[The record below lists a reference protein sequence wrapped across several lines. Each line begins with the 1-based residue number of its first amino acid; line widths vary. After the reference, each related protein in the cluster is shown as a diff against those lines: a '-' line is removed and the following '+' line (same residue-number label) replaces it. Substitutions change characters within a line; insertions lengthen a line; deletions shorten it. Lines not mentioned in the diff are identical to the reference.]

1 MLFSGGHKTRPYDF
15 GGFLL
20 ISLGDGKDSSWVP
33 SVTANVT
40 RIVTPRVTLDVTHS
54 VTLDV
59 TLSVTLLSHH
69 QTPLTHCNT
78 TKCKDG
84 HFEGVTPCVT
94 LDMTLDVTPCVTLD
108 VTEKKEKK

>member
-20 ISLGDGKDSSWVP
+20 ISLGDGKDSSWVL
-33 SVTANVT
+33 SVTTSVT
-40 RIVTPRVTLDVTHS
+40 KIVTPRVTLDVTLG
-54 VTLDV
+54 VTLG
-59 TLSVTLLSHH
+59 VTLLCHH
-69 QTPLTHCNT
+69 QMSLTHCNT

-94 LDMTLDVTPCVTLD
+94 LDVTPYVTLD

>member
-20 ISLGDGKDSSWVP
+20 ISLGDGKDSSWVL
-33 SVTANVT
+33 SVTASVT
-40 RIVTPRVTLDVTHS
+40 RIVTPRVTLDVTLG

-59 TLSVTLLSHH
+59 TPCVTLLSHH

-94 LDMTLDVTPCVTLD
+94 LDVTPCVTLD